1 MSNHNQTVLI
11 TGASTGIGFAVAR
24 AFLDRGSNLI
34 LNSRNPGRLEAAYEA
49 LGRPDNAVL
58 VAGDVSDKA
67 VGQQMADAALEK
79 FDRVDVLVN
88 NAGVFFRQNPSLTL
102 RRLTLTTTTLST

>member
-1 MSNHNQTVLI
+1 MSNQNETVVI

-24 AFLDRGSNLI
+24 AFLDRGSNLV
-34 LNSRNPGRLEAAYEA
+34 LNSRDPGRLEAAYEA

-67 VGQQMADAALEK
+67 VGGAVSLMRTSIQTARRRGYQAA
-79 FDRVDVLVN
+79 
-88 NAGVFFRQNPSLTL
+88 S
-102 RRLTLTTTTLST
+102 